1 MADDERHD
9 PATGEIIET
18 RAADGGQRYPSVVTL
33 TDLIFMLRDGNFNQE
48 VAEDIAEFS
57 GKLENIGC
65 ELERKVKGQITLKI
79 DVERDSDGVYFL
91 TPQLTTKLPTVKHGR
106 TIAWVTTDNRLTPN
120 KPNQGNLFGTVRD
133 VSSRR
138 DVRSV

>member
-1 MADDERHD
+1 MADEERHD

-57 GKLENIGC
+57 GKLESIGC

>member
-9 PATGEIIET
+9 PVTGEIIET

-57 GKLENIGC
+57 GKLEAIGC

-79 DVERDSDGVYFL
+79 DVERDGDGVYFL
-91 TPQLTTKLPTVKHGR
+91 TPALTTKLPVVKHGR
-106 TIAWVTTDNRLTPN
+106 TIAWVTSDNRLTPN
-120 KPNQGNLFGTVRD
+120 RPNQGNLFGTVRD